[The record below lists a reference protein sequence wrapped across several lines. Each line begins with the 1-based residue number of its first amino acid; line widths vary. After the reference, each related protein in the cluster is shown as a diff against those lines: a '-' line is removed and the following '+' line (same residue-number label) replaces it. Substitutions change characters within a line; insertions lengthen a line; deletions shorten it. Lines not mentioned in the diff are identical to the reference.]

1 MSSTFLGR
9 FGRAVEMEAFQEI
22 RSAALENRSFC
33 YPLTLWK
40 EKNDRIFKN
49 TSCEELMMKQF
60 IGFKFDDVLSS

>member
-40 EKNDRIFKN
+40 EKNDKIFKN